1 VCSDRK
7 YIRLSVIP
15 IYLLMV
21 IVLLKADCDGP
32 DGEPE
37 PTWSVTEEDS
47 ELLIGYGSGT
57 DYPQY
62 AVLHL
67 YSSYFRMVYG
77 RESGWGTSII
87 LMPCF
92 WAGGK
97 LYQGELDGPLIV
109 APDTAGP
116 NLVISFTGKISS
128 LVVDGDIVV
137 EPPTKD
143 SIRVTVTVS
152 GIEGDVTLDDRPGE
166 AFKPVMF
173 SSMHISEDDWDARF
187 AYVDGQTY
195 PIPEEGWIIEPPVEG
210 TVLGLKGGT
219 SDWKVNAPTIEV
231 TLDRPREIT
240 GWVTRSSDPNDDNVG
255 FWAATDEV
263 IKSWRYEV
271 VAKP

>member
-1 VCSDRK
+1 MHLNRK
-7 YIRLSVIP
+7 YSRLLAIP
-15 IYLLMV
+15 VYLLTV
-21 IVLLKADCDGP
+21 IVLLAADCNGP

-37 PTWSVTEEDS
+37 PTWSVTKKDG
-47 ELLIGYGSGT
+47 ELLISYGSGT
-57 DYPQY
+57 DFPQY
-62 AVLHL
+62 GVLHL
-67 YSSYFRMVYG
+67 NSSYFRMVYG

-92 WAGGK
+92 WEGGK
-97 LYQGELDGPLIV
+97 LYQGELEGPLTV
-109 APDTAGP
+109 AWNTVGP

-128 LVVDGDIVV
+128 LVVDGEVVV
-137 EPPTKD
+137 EPPTED
-143 SIRVTVTVS
+143 SIQATVAVFD
-152 GIEGDVTLDDRPGE
+152 IEGDVTLDDRPGE

-187 AYVDGQTY
+187 AYVGGQTY
-195 PIPEEGWIIEPPVEG
+195 PFPEEGWIIEPPVEG

-219 SDWKVNAPTIEV
+219 SDWKANAPTVEV

-240 GWVTRSSDPNDDNVG
+240 GWVTSSGDPNDDNVG

-263 IKSWRYEV
+263 VKSWRYEV